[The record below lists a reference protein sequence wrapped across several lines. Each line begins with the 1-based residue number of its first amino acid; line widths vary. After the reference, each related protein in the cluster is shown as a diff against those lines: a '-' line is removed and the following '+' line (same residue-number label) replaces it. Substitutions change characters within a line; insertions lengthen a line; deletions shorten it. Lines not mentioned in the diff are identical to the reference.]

1 MAHTTFSG
9 IIPPVPTPFTKAG
22 ELDLDALQKLIG
34 ALEPFVNGF
43 VILGSN
49 GEAAFLSEEERRRV
63 LESAREVIPKNKVM
77 LAGTGGEATR
87 LVAARNE
94 EAAAVGADA
103 ALVLPPHYYKGGMTD
118 GVLEQHYVTLADK
131 SPLPLMLYNIPAATT
146 LSLSPAL
153 VGTLS
158 QHEQIVGLK
167 DSSGNIMALTEIM
180 RRVPEDFTVLT
191 GNAPTFVPALSL
203 GAKGGILAV
212 ANVAARAYRG
222 MLESFLQGDL
232 EAARR
237 AQLRYNPLAL
247 AVTAQYGVPGLKAAL
262 RAQGLSAGY
271 PRAPLQDVG
280 REAQENIKSLLS
292 AQEDFYE
299 RVG

>member
-1 MAHTTFSG
+1 
-9 IIPPVPTPFTKAG
+9 
-22 ELDLDALQKLIG
+22 
-34 ALEPFVNGF
+34 
-43 VILGSN
+43 
-49 GEAAFLSEEERRRV
+49 
-63 LESAREVIPKNKVM
+63 M

-103 ALVLPPHYYKGGMTD
+103 ALVLPPHYYKGAMTD
-118 GVLEQHYVTLADK
+118 GVLEQHYLTLADK

-153 VGTLS
+153 IGTLA
-158 QHEQIVGLK
+158 QHQKIIGLK

-180 RRVPEDFTVLT
+180 RRVPESFTVLT

-222 MLESFLQGDL
+222 MLESFSRGDM
-232 EAARR
+232 EAARKCATALQPAR
-237 AQLRYNPLAL
+237 ASRHR
-247 AVTAQYGVPGLKAAL
+247 AVRRAG
-262 RAQGLSAGY
+262 AQGRAAGAGAFGRLSA
-271 PRAPLQDVG
+271 
-280 REAQENIKSLLS
+280 S
-292 AQEDFYE
+292 AFAGCEP
-299 RVG
+299 